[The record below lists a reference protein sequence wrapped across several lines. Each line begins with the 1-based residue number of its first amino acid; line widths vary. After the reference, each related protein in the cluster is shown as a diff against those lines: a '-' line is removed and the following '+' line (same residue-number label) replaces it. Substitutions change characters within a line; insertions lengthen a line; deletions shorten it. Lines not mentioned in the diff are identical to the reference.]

1 MSRLMRLISQ
11 CCPFGLALLVFIV
24 VHLFEKL
31 ASMEMLAAPLVT
43 AVVPEVATAATE
55 SQWNTL
61 LFWVMC
67 LIFVGLVVL
76 GKHLLDFIRQV
87 KYNEPLLP
95 VWVVQQQQ
103 QPLLAQRPRDG
114 ATRKLSVS
122 EPPRLQQNA
131 FDPAAKIAQ
140 LDFTSRCHSDQTGW
154 SPGGCFPPQPFSS
167 ATDAATGGTA
177 GFSQAELV
185 RLASNERWIALP
197 ASYKRAAGE
206 IYRLIR
212 SAGHSTVSGWF
223 TSVWWDV
230 PESQQRRNLFHS
242 ATLCDMRIEEFLRAH
257 GTPGLEWA
265 LTRDDMLESLFRQ
278 LSSAR
283 EFQLTGDAAAASR
296 ILAFSSSSGSVLP
309 SWLQNEARRWSNQV
323 HKQGLRVCGPKCAT
337 GHGTT
342 DPKNNTRTRPFGTKS
357 SGAAGSTEC

>member
-1 MSRLMRLISQ
+1 MSQLMRLISQ
-11 CCPFGLALLVFIV
+11 CCPFGLALLVFIT

-43 AVVPEVATAATE
+43 AVVPEVAAVATE
-55 SQWNTL
+55 SQWNTV

-87 KYNEPLLP
+87 KHNEPLLP

-103 QPLLAQRPRDG
+103 QQPFLAQRPRDG
-114 ATRKLSVS
+114 ATRKLPVS

-140 LDFTSRCHSDQTGW
+140 LDFTSLCHSDQTGLA
-154 SPGGCFPPQPFSS
+154 PGGCFPPHPFSS
-167 ATDAATGGTA
+167 ATDAAARRTV
-177 GFSQAELV
+177 GFSQAELEK
-185 RLASNERWIALP
+185 LASNERWIALP

-212 SAGHSTVSGWF
+212 SAGHSTVRGWF

-230 PESQQRRNLFHS
+230 PESQQRRNMFHS
-242 ATLCDMRIEEFLRAH
+242 ATLCDMRIDEFLRAH
-257 GTPGLEWA
+257 GTPGLGWA
-265 LTRDDMLESLFRQ
+265 LTHDDMLECLFRHQ
-278 LSSAR
+278 R
-283 EFQLTGDAAAASR
+283 V
-296 ILAFSSSSGSVLP
+296 SSSLKEMQPPPAGFSP
-309 SWLQNEARRWSNQV
+309 SAV
-323 HKQGLRVCGPKCAT
+323 PM
-337 GHGTT
+337 
-342 DPKNNTRTRPFGTKS
+342 S
-357 SGAAGSTEC
+357 SSTVVASE